1 MEEIMEK
8 MMDMGIRQF
17 MDKSREELSMS
28 DETYLKDNEDE
39 RELEQRYMELNL
51 ERNQRMLVNDY
62 IACMQTAYNRY
73 AEICY
78 IAGLND
84 AVKML
89 MRLGIL
95 TGIKAS
101 E

>member
-39 RELEQRYMELNL
+39 RELEQRYMEL
-51 ERNQRMLVNDY
+51 
-62 IACMQTAYNRY
+62 TW
-73 AEICY
+73 
-78 IAGLND
+78 
-84 AVKML
+84 K
-89 MRLGIL
+89 GIR
-95 TGIKAS
+95 
-101 E
+101 ECW